1 MYVIRRVWET
11 KPREAR
17 RAASIVAEI
26 GQIYEDIGQREPV
39 RVYFNGGTVPGERDR
54 VYMEWTAEVIDSPYR
69 GDNDLPDTGGLSQRL
84 RDITEA
90 SWIEFY
96 ELLTPDKALPVG
108 EA

>member
-26 GQIYEDIGQREPV
+26 GKAYEDSGQRESV
-39 RVYFNGGTVPGERDR
+39 RVYFNGGTLPGERNR
-54 VYMEWTAEVIDSPYR
+54 VYMEWTTDVIESTYR
-69 GDNDLPDTGGLSQRL
+69 AGRQAPALGDLGQRL
-84 RDITEA
+84 SDVTEQ

-96 ELLTPDKALPVG
+96 ELLTPEKAMPLDG
-108 EA
+108 